1 MSPSGTPQDV
11 QADDRTNSKFDGFTL
26 SNRVACELQS
36 IKWLVWDDFLK
47 APQEIHSRTTKGAVA
62 LGTAVEKKEK
72 TGTLRKTRAAERLK
86 VRDPW

>member
-1 MSPSGTPQDV
+1 MVLD
-11 QADDRTNSKFDGFTL
+11 N
-26 SNRVACELQS
+26 
-36 IKWLVWDDFLK
+36 FLK
-47 APQEIHSRTTKGAVA
+47 AAHEIYSRTTKGAVA